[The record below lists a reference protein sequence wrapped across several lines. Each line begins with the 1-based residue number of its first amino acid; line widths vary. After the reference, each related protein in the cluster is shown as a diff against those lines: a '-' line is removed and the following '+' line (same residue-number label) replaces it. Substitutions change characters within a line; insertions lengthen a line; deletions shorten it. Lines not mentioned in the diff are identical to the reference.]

1 MVRINF
7 VVEGQTE
14 ETFVR
19 DVLAPYFG
27 VRGVS
32 CVASCVSTGK
42 KRGIVYKGGMTS
54 FGKAEQDIIRW
65 MKQDRNAFCATM
77 FDLYGLPN
85 NFPGFEK
92 AIEMSSYDRVVF
104 LERNLAD
111 KIKYQKFIPYIQ
123 LHEFEALLF
132 SDPEVVGMIL
142 RGNDVT
148 VRKLKYICPQFNT
161 PEEINNKPESAP
173 SRRLRDACPA
183 YDKASSEPLIAKKIG
198 LDKLRQACPHFSD
211 WVSRLEG
218 LVFTPM
224 S

>member
-27 VRGVS
+27 ERGVS

-54 FGKAEQDIIRW
+54 FEKAEQDIIRW
-65 MKQDRNAFCATM
+65 MKQDSKAFCTTM

-92 AIEMSSYDRVVF
+92 AIEMSAYDRVVF
-104 LERNLAD
+104 LEKNLAD

-132 SDPEVVGMIL
+132 SDPDVVGTIL
-142 RGNDVT
+142 RGGDAT
-148 VRKLKYICPQFNT
+148 VRKLKNICLQFNT

-173 SRRLRDACPA
+173 SRQLKDACPA
-183 YDKASSEPLIAKKIG
+183 YDKVSSGPLIAKKIG

-211 WVSRLEG
+211 WISRLER
-218 LVFTPM
+218 LVFTPA

>member
-19 DVLAPYFG
+19 DVLVPYFG
-27 VRGVS
+27 ERGVS

-54 FGKAEQDIIRW
+54 FEKAEQDIIRW
-65 MKQDRNAFCATM
+65 MKQDTNAFCTTM

-92 AIEMSSYDRVVF
+92 SIEMSAYDRVVF
-104 LERNLAD
+104 LEKELAD
-111 KIKYQKFIPYIQ
+111 KIKRPKFIPYIQ

-132 SDPEVVGMIL
+132 SDPEVVGTIL
-142 RGNDVT
+142 RGSDT
-148 VRKLKYICPQFNT
+148 VARKLKNICSQFKT
-161 PEEINNKPESAP
+161 PEEIN
-173 SRRLRDACPA
+173 
-183 YDKASSEPLIAKKIG
+183 KIG
-198 LDKLRQACPHFSD
+198 RAH
-211 WVSRLEG
+211 V
-218 LVFTPM
+218 
-224 S
+224 